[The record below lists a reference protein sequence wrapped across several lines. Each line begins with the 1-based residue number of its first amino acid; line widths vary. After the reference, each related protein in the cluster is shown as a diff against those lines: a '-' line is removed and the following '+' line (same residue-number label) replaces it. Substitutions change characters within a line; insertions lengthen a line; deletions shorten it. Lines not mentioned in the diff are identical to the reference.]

1 MRRKNFILIVFMFLF
16 VNILSMAIESTN
28 FIMPNT
34 NMSSSSTNFQEA
46 LKDYK
51 PNLEN
56 IDKIFNYIEKNI
68 KEEKRQSGLGIA
80 SMVLG
85 IIAIVISFAPFINI
99 VILPLAII
107 AILFGILTLI
117 RRSVKKSFAISGI
130 ILSIFAI
137 IIAFSI
143 TLFAITMVEKSGRE
157 LERIARES
165 KEKTKFDVTNVELKI
180 DEKSTKV
187 TGKIKNI
194 SGEKKEF
201 VVVSIP
207 SVDKDTG
214 KQIIDIYSVSRNL
227 SANGV
232 WEFEGVSNQT
242 VKNAKID
249 EKNIRVFGM

>member
-1 MRRKNFILIVFMFLF
+1 MK
-16 VNILSMAIESTN
+16 
-28 FIMPNT
+28 
-34 NMSSSSTNFQEA
+34 
-46 LKDYK
+46 KDK
-51 PNLEN
+51 E
-56 IDKIFNYIEKNI
+56 IEKEQEDNIEAKVEEKVKEII

-137 IIAFSI
+137 VIAFSI
-143 TLFAITMVEKSGRE
+143 TLFAITMTERSGRE

-165 KEKTKFDVTNVELKI
+165 KERKKYEVTNVELKV
-180 DEKSTKV
+180 DETSTKV
-187 TGKIKNI
+187 TGKIKNL
-194 SGEKKEF
+194 SGEKKDL

-207 SVDKDTG
+207 VVDKETG
-214 KQIIDIYSVSRNL
+214 KTIIDLFSVSRNL
-227 SANGV
+227 NINGV
-232 WEFEGVSNQT
+232 WEFEAISNQT
-242 VKNAKID
+242 VKYGKVD

>member
-1 MRRKNFILIVFMFLF
+1 MK
-16 VNILSMAIESTN
+16 E
-28 FIMPNT
+28 
-34 NMSSSSTNFQEA
+34 
-46 LKDYK
+46 
-51 PNLEN
+51 
-56 IDKIFNYIEKNI
+56 DKEIEKEQEDNI
-68 KEEKRQSGLGIA
+68 EAKVEEKVKEIIKGEKRQSALGVA

-137 IIAFSI
+137 VIAFSI
-143 TLFAITMVEKSGRE
+143 TLFAITMTERSGRE

-165 KEKTKFDVTNVELKI
+165 KERKKYEVTNVELKV
-180 DEKSTKV
+180 DETSTKV
-187 TGKIKNI
+187 TGKIKNL
-194 SGEKKEF
+194 SGEKKDL

-207 SVDKDTG
+207 VVDKETG
-214 KQIIDIYSVSRNL
+214 KTIIDLFSVSRNL
-227 SANGV
+227 NINGV
-232 WEFEGVSNQT
+232 WEFEAISNQT
-242 VKNAKID
+242 VKYGKVD

>member
-1 MRRKNFILIVFMFLF
+1 MK
-16 VNILSMAIESTN
+16 E
-28 FIMPNT
+28 
-34 NMSSSSTNFQEA
+34 
-46 LKDYK
+46 
-51 PNLEN
+51 
-56 IDKIFNYIEKNI
+56 DKEIEKEQEDNI
-68 KEEKRQSGLGIA
+68 EAKVEEKVKEIIKDEKRQSALGVA

-137 IIAFSI
+137 VIAFSI
-143 TLFAITMVEKSGRE
+143 TLFAITMTERSGRE

-165 KEKTKFDVTNVELKI
+165 KERKKYKVTNVELKV
-180 DEKSTKV
+180 DETSTKV
-187 TGKIKNI
+187 TGKIKNL
-194 SGEKKEF
+194 SGEKKDL

-207 SVDKDTG
+207 VVDKETG
-214 KQIIDIYSVSRNL
+214 KTIIDLFSVSRNL
-227 SANGV
+227 NINGV
-232 WEFEGVSNQT
+232 WEFEAISNQT
-242 VKNAKID
+242 VKYGKVD

>member
-1 MRRKNFILIVFMFLF
+1 MK
-16 VNILSMAIESTN
+16 E
-28 FIMPNT
+28 
-34 NMSSSSTNFQEA
+34 
-46 LKDYK
+46 
-51 PNLEN
+51 
-56 IDKIFNYIEKNI
+56 DKEIEKEQEDNI
-68 KEEKRQSGLGIA
+68 EAKVEEKVKEIIKDEKRQSALGVA

-137 IIAFSI
+137 VIAFSI
-143 TLFAITMVEKSGRE
+143 TLFAITMTERSGRE

-165 KEKTKFDVTNVELKI
+165 KERKKYEVTNVELKV
-180 DEKSTKV
+180 DETSTKV
-187 TGKIKNI
+187 TGKIKNL
-194 SGEKKEF
+194 SGEKKDL

-207 SVDKDTG
+207 VVDKETG
-214 KQIIDIYSVSRNL
+214 KTIIDLFSVSRNL
-227 SANGV
+227 NINGV
-232 WEFEGVSNQT
+232 WEFEAISNQT
-242 VKNAKID
+242 VKYGKVD

>member
-1 MRRKNFILIVFMFLF
+1 MK
-16 VNILSMAIESTN
+16 
-28 FIMPNT
+28 
-34 NMSSSSTNFQEA
+34 
-46 LKDYK
+46 KDK
-51 PNLEN
+51 E
-56 IDKIFNYIEKNI
+56 IEKEQEDNI
-68 KEEKRQSGLGIA
+68 EAKVEEKVKEIIEEEKRQSTLGVT

-137 IIAFSI
+137 VIAFSI
-143 TLFAITMVEKSGRE
+143 TLFAITMTERSGRE

-165 KEKTKFDVTNVELKI
+165 KERKKYEVTNVELKV
-180 DEKSTKV
+180 DETSTKV
-187 TGKIKNI
+187 AGKIKNL
-194 SGEKKEF
+194 SGEKKDL

-207 SVDKDTG
+207 VVDKETG
-214 KQIIDIYSVSRNL
+214 KTIIDLFSVSRNL
-227 SANGV
+227 NINGV
-232 WEFEGVSNQT
+232 WEFEAISNQT
-242 VKNAKID
+242 VKYGKVD